1 LFVFSSDQFI
11 CAPAQRLPVL
21 LEPALVLLFCLTI
34 GLAVIFGLGFP
45 QAGKY
50 AVYIPHMIGIMLF
63 FNFLDVNIQFR
74 RSYPWVLLITLFL
87 SAVAIPALV
96 YYVLSVSFPG
106 PYRIGLLL
114 VACAPTGITTLVLG
128 RYIKGS
134 NYHLVLSNF
143 FFITFGSVFYIPI
156 LLKFVLNQAVS
167 LETSP
172 YTLLGQMAL
181 LVLLPYIL
189 SQTMVHLLHQQW
201 LVRHKNISKGATLIL
216 LFCIVGVSIGKVA
229 DQLTWN
235 TDSMWLAVTVLAIY
249 LIHGGLGYTIG
260 WVGKNDELKMTLPFI
275 CSSRNIQL
283 VFAIA
288 VLNFPPLTYVPVIM
302 GLFFHHLTNAFWLWI
317 LGRNQPPGGQA

>member
-1 LFVFSSDQFI
+1 MVFLFS
-11 CAPAQRLPVL
+11 
-21 LEPALVLLFCLTI
+21 LTI
-34 GLAVIFGLGFP
+34 ILAVIIGLGFP

-63 FNFLDVNIQFR
+63 FNFLDVKIQFR

-235 TDSMWLAVTVLAIY
+235 ADSMWLAIVVLAIY

-260 WVGKNDELKMTLPFI
+260 WVWNNAELKKTLPFI